1 MSTALK
7 IKSGASV
14 MSRIMKK
21 VFMPLAKS
29 LLLIPFMIAGT
40 TDTIFAMAGPPGG
53 GAGESQGP
61 AAMFSSFLPLI
72 LIFVIFYFLLIRPQS
87 KKAKEHK
94 QLLENLKKG
103 DKIMTNGGI
112 YGLIEDIDGET
123 LTLKIGVGSDLKIKM
138 SRGHIAA
145 IRGKE

>member
-1 MSTALK
+1 MTITLR
-7 IKSGASV
+7 IKFETSV
-14 MSRIMKK
+14 MSRLIRK
-21 VFMPLAKS
+21 VFVTFVKS
-29 LLLIPFMIAGT
+29 SLYILILIAGT
-40 TDTIFAMAGPPGG
+40 ANTIYAMTAPPGG
-53 GAGESQGP
+53 GTGQPQGP
-61 AAMFSSFLPLI
+61 GAMFSSFLPLI

-94 QLLENLKKG
+94 QMLENLKKG

-112 YGLIEDIDGET
+112 LGVIEDIDGET
-123 LTLKIGVGSDLKIKM
+123 LTVKIGVGSDLKVRV